1 MKYTLTGSLG
11 NITRPVAEQLVK
23 AGHQVSV
30 ISSKASNTDAIK
42 KIGATPLIGNIE
54 DPGFLTEAFK
64 GADAVYLMTPPRF
77 DVPDVF
83 SNQKHV
89 ADNYAKA
96 VGANQIKAVV
106 VLSSIG
112 AHMGTGAG
120 PVDGLAYLEA
130 RMRELPDTKALYLR
144 PSYFYQNIL
153 AMIPLL
159 KNAGIMGGNQ
169 PGDFRMLLT
178 HPVDIAAVVA
188 EQLSQLSF
196 FANQVIYIASDE
208 RSWQEITNTLTKA
221 VGKENIPWVE
231 FTDEQYLQGMLQA
244 GVPATNAEGYKQMGI
259 ALRTGEM
266 QADFKKQ
273 NPGFSGKIK
282 LEDFAKEFAAVFN
295 S

>member
-30 ISSKASNTDAIK
+30 ISSKASNADAIK
-42 KIGATPLIGNIE
+42 KIGATPLIGSVE
-54 DPGFLTEAFK
+54 DISFLTEAFK

-77 DVPDVF
+77 DVPDLF
-83 SNQKHV
+83 SFQKQV
-89 ADNYAKA
+89 ADNYAAA
-96 VGANQIKAVV
+96 VKANQVKNVV

-120 PVDGLAYLEA
+120 PVDGLAYLET
-130 RMRELPDTKALYLR
+130 RIRELKDTKALYLR

-153 AMIPLL
+153 SMIPLV
-159 KNAGIMGGNQ
+159 KNAAIMGGNQ
-169 PGDFRMLLT
+169 PGDFKILLT
-178 HPVDIAAVVA
+178 HPIDIAAVAA
-188 EQLSQLSF
+188 EQLLHLSF
-196 FANQVIYIASDE
+196 KANQVIYVASDE
-208 RSWQEITNTLTKA
+208 RSWSEITGILTKE

-231 FTDEQYLQGMLQA
+231 FTDEQFLQGMLQA
-244 GVPATNAEGYKQMGI
+244 GVPATNAEGYRQMGI
-259 ALRTGEM
+259 ALRSGEM

-273 NPGFSGKIK
+273 SPGFAGKIK
-282 LEDFAKEFAAVFN
+282 LEDFAKEFAEAYN